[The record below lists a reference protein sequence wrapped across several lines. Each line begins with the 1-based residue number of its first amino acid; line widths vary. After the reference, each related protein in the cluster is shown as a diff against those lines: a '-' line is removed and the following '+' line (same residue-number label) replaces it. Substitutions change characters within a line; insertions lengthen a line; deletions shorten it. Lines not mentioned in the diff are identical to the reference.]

1 MLKRTISIVLLMS
14 MTFAMAA
21 PMLHIECDM
30 PCCQVDKMTCCET
43 NQEKSTEKTYKMEMK
58 SCDMGSVFVPI
69 ISGPLHRYNLKI
81 DLNLQNAV
89 EANSFIVSPEINFNL
104 VLLAHPPK
112 LPPAFN
118 LPLLI

>member
-1 MLKRTISIVLLMS
+1 
-14 MTFAMAA
+14 
-21 PMLHIECDM
+21 
-30 PCCQVDKMTCCET
+30 
-43 NQEKSTEKTYKMEMK
+43 MEMK

-104 VLLAHPPK
+104 VLLAHPPE